1 MVFFTCMPAHART
14 CWSLEKEWGRITQK
28 YNKGNMMKKK
38 SLESE
43 WPFSAVPLYVK
54 RNTIEFAKQKLFSEI
69 TDVLLNL
76 GLVGTI

>member
-1 MVFFTCMPAHART
+1 
-14 CWSLEKEWGRITQK
+14 
-28 YNKGNMMKKK
+28 MKKK

-54 RNTIEFAKQKLFSEI
+54 RNTIVFAEQKLFSET